1 MLIDWTLQSLPPN
14 KTKQN
19 KHTNRNPKC
28 KSIKHPSLPLC
39 PENETQA
46 QALQPGLHSV
56 QSGPSRP
63 LRITSPQTCF
73 PSPELLTIPLM
84 LQAVLFFSLLPAPC
98 PLPGMPFSESA
109 SGQHLRIL
117 WRCCYPLQEPCILIA
132 HAYACL
138 PAPIRL

>member
-1 MLIDWTLQSLPPN
+1 MLIDWTLQSFPPN
-14 KTKQN
+14 KTKQD

-39 PENETQA
+39 SENKT

-63 LRITSPQTCF
+63 LHITSPQTCL

-84 LQAVLFFSLLPAPC
+84 PQTVLFLSLLPAPC

-109 SGQHLRIL
+109 SGQHLIL
-117 WRCCYPLQEPCILIA
+117 WRCCYLVQEPCVLIA
-132 HAYACL
+132 HAFACL
-138 PAPIRL
+138 PAPTRL